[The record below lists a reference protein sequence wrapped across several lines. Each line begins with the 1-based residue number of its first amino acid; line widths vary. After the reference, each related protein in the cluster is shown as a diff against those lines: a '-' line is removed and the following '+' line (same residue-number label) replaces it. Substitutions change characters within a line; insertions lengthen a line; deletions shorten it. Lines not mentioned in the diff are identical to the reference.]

1 MKANAQKHASGL
13 PTARKIRRACSNEL
27 YRTVKRLKLYI
38 PQEKMEQA
46 ERLYFRKVAENL
58 LWIVEHKDNR
68 KAQASWWA
76 DNVSQEIAELWEV
89 DRDKLCEAFRE
100 AYGG

>member
-1 MKANAQKHASGL
+1 MKANAQKHAAGL

-89 DRDKLCEAFRE
+89 DRDKLCDAFRE